1 MKLKPSDPDK
11 HYSLTY
17 PMEIGAP
24 KFELVPVEKQKDI
37 MINVARLY
45 AQQEYERIMEMVSV
59 LQKQA
64 EQLRRRLDITDMVHK
79 CEYKFQV
86 VHNQIYHLAFDYKQQ
101 NHVLLHTGP
110 YDWTTGIPDHIEY
123 IARVKWLGDYTWTE
137 VIDEEVIDK

>member
-1 MKLKPSDPDK
+1 MKLKPSDPDR
-11 HYSLTY
+11 HYSLNY

-37 MINVARLY
+37 MINVARLH
-45 AQQEYERIMEMVSV
+45 AQQEYERIMEMVAV
-59 LQKQA
+59 LQRQA
-64 EQLRRRLDITDMVHK
+64 EQLKRRLDITDMVHK

-86 VHNQIYHLAFDYKQQ
+86 VHNQIYHLAFDFKLQ
-101 NHVLLHTGP
+101 NHVLLHLGP
-110 YDWTTGIPDHIEY
+110 NEWTTGAPDHIEY